1 MSRNQTAKEKAKTLI
16 KKASMWELGG
26 LTWKELGKRVWRESN
41 EDDVWGRAAQLSYY
55 FLLAL
60 FPLLLVMMALLGIF
74 ADKGTEMRASL
85 IAYLGQV
92 MPASAGE
99 LVQKTVEELSNSA
112 GAGKVSFGLLATLW
126 AASNGMGAISE
137 SLNTA
142 YNVKETR
149 SYWKTRLVAIG
160 LTIALSLL
168 IISALVLLLY
178 GFEIA
183 DAIAGWAG
191 LSGVFSLTWK
201 IAQWPIIFF
210 FILLGFNLIYY
221 FAPDLKEQEWK
232 WVTPGSIIGVLL
244 WLLIS
249 FGFRTYLKY
258 FNSYSATYG
267 SLGALI
273 IMMLW
278 FYFTGLAIMIGGEVN
293 SEIENAAAKAGDPEA
308 KEKGEKAPDENERAS
323 KKQSAK
329 SDRTEEKEAKS
340 SSKRVS
346 QEHGER
352 AGKLSLRKVAVVA
365 GAWLVSR
372 FARKR
377 SAEPRR

>member
-1 MSRNQTAKEKAKTLI
+1 MSRNQTAKAKAKALI
-16 KKASMWELGG
+16 EKASMWKLGG
-26 LTWKELGKRVWRESN
+26 LTWKELGKRVWNESN
-41 EDDVWGRAAQLSYY
+41 ADDVWGRAAQLSYY

-60 FPLLLVMMALLGIF
+60 FPLLLVMMTLLGIF

-99 LVQKTVEELSNSA
+99 LVQKTVDELSNSA

-137 SLNTA
+137 TLNTA
-142 YNVKETR
+142 YNVKESR
-149 SYWKTRLVAIG
+149 PYWKTRVVAIG
-160 LTIALSLL
+160 LTVALSLL

-191 LSGVFSLTWK
+191 LSGVFSTTWK

-221 FAPDLKEQEWK
+221 FAPDLKEHKWK
-232 WVTPGSIIGVLL
+232 WVTPGSIIAVLL

-293 SEIENAAAKAGDPEA
+293 SEIENAAAKAGDPDA
-308 KEKGEKAPDENERAS
+308 KEKGEKAPDENERAGR
-323 KKQSAK
+323 KK
-329 SDRTEEKEAKS
+329 SDAKTEASENNEGSEKS

-346 QEHGER
+346 HEHGER
-352 AGKLSLRKVAVVA
+352 GGKLGLRKVAVVA

-372 FARKR
+372 FARKS
-377 SAEPRR
+377 SA